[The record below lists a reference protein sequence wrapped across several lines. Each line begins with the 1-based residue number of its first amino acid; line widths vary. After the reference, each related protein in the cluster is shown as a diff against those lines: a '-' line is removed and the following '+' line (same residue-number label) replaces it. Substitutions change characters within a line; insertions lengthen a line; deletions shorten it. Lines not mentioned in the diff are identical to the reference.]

1 MLWEIAAQTVP
12 RVHKS
17 QREMNVLKQLRNFT
31 TTARFEKKS
40 TWKVIVQLVAFTEIK
55 TKGAILIPLLMTQG
69 KP

>member
-55 TKGAILIPLLMTQG
+55 TKGAILTPLLMTQG